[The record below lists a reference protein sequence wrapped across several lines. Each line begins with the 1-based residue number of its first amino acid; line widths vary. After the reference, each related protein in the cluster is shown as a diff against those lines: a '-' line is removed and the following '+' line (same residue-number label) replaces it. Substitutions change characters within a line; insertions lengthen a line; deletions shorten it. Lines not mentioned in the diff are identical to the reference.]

1 MNSFKVSVIIPVYNT
16 ELYIKQT
23 VESIQK
29 QTLYDIEIIIIN
41 DGSTDNSL
49 SLLLELSKQDH
60 RIKIFSQENQGLSI
74 SRNTGL
80 EKASGE
86 FVYFMDSDDLL
97 EKDALEIC
105 YQKCIAEKLDLCF
118 SMQKVSML
126 KIHVQETTNIN
137 AICKYPI
144 TFGKGQNC

>member
-60 RIKIFSQENQGLSI
+60 RIKIFSQENIPQHRTRKSI
-74 SRNTGL
+74 WR
-80 EKASGE
+80 
-86 FVYFMDSDDLL
+86 
-97 EKDALEIC
+97 IC
-105 YQKCIAEKLDLCF
+105 LF
-118 SMQKVSML
+118 
-126 KIHVQETTNIN
+126 H
-137 AICKYPI
+137 
-144 TFGKGQNC
+144 GQ

>member
-60 RIKIFSQENQGLSI
+60 RIKNILSRK
-74 SRNTGL
+74 SRFIHIPQHRTR
-80 EKASGE
+80 KSIWR
-86 FVYFMDSDDLL
+86 
-97 EKDALEIC
+97 IC
-105 YQKCIAEKLDLCF
+105 LF
-118 SMQKVSML
+118 
-126 KIHVQETTNIN
+126 H
-137 AICKYPI
+137 
-144 TFGKGQNC
+144 GQ